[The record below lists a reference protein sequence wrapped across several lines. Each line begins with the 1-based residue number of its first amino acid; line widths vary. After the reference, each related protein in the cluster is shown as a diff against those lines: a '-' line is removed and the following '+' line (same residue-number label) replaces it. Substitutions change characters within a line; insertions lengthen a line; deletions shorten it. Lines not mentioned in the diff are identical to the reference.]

1 MEIGADCSMGRGSA
15 RDAAQQRMQ
24 VEEGRQ
30 GNLRGLGE
38 AHVDASGPLGHPF
51 RDDDE
56 VPGDD
61 DEVPGRRHTDERSVP
76 GGRVM
81 ASGHGQRLAAEG
93 MPRVVDGDRS

>member
-56 VPGDD
+56 PPD
-61 DEVPGRRHTDERSVP
+61 GRHAHEGAVT
-76 GGRVM
+76 GGPTM
-81 ASGHGQRLAAEG
+81 APCHGKRLAAEG
-93 MPRVVDGDRS
+93 MPRVVDGDRL